1 MKWHSTL
8 LSLYKN
14 IRTMYNYKT
23 KLMKKL
29 LFFSCVCWFFWVYNT
44 GLFAQNDQFE
54 KDVRHLL
61 DINGSKEQ
69 FAMTSQQLIQQ
80 FKQQSHDIA
89 DSVWAVVK
97 EDIIGPAFRELTE
110 KMIPVYQK
118 HFTHE
123 EIKALIAFYESET
136 GKMMVKKQPIIQ
148 REIMPFSQQ
157 WGRQLATDIQMK
169 INGY

>member
-1 MKWHSTL
+1 MKH
-8 LSLYKN
+8 
-14 IRTMYNYKT
+14 
-23 KLMKKL
+23 L
-29 LFFSCVCWFFWVYNT
+29 LFFAAACFMFIGYTSV
-44 GLFAQNDQFE
+44 LAQNDQFE

-61 DINGSKEQ
+61 EINGSKEQ
-69 FAMTSQQLIQQ
+69 FEMTSQQLIQQ

-89 DSVWAVVK
+89 DSVWTVVK

-136 GKMMVKKQPIIQ
+136 GKMRVKKQPVIQ
-148 REIMPFSQQ
+148 QEIMPFSQQ